1 MRNSVGIF
9 SKSNVW
15 SKHGNG
21 LAMFFMHYAWLMNR
35 FGRIVF
41 DLTQIANGNLFKPLS
56 LDRYFPRFMINKNFQ
71 NRKLQTVV

>member
-1 MRNSVGIF
+1 MRNSVEIF

-56 LDRYFPRFMINKNFQ
+56 LDRYFHRFVINKNFQ